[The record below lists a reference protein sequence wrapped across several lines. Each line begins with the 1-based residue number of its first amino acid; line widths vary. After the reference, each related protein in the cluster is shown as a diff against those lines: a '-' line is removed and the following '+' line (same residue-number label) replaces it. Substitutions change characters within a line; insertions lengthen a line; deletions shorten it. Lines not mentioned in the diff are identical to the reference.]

1 MNASAVPSKATIQ
14 GSFRSKS
21 TLRTYRTYQKQF
33 AEYCK
38 QLPGVEPE
46 AETPSVCTD
55 FFHHLY
61 SQGKTARTVDS
72 AKTALVAFFHDL
84 KVIPNPA
91 RDVESKQYVVG
102 LQKYNKKNNIDDEN
116 KAHPL
121 SVNEL
126 SCLVNSFSTS
136 HLFLGLQGTIQCSP
150 AFGPVAS
157 LAPTRLAPAPAT
169 KPATIPR
176 RQATLDSFVL
186 YAVVPTARSAMDAWN
201 QWFTGDPQLGLFQP
215 LRSFTKEMIRADRRK
230 YSERL
235 TLSKAFAK
243 YVSYDMFESAYEG
256 HTSSYSNTL
265 SEVRKRKREGRL

>member
-1 MNASAVPSKATIQ
+1 MSASAVPSKATIQ

-46 AETPSVCTD
+46 AATPSVCTD

-121 SVNEL
+121 SVHEL

-136 HLFLGLQGTIQCSP
+136 HLFL
-150 AFGPVAS
+150 
-157 LAPTRLAPAPAT
+157 
-169 KPATIPR
+169 
-176 RQATLDSFVL
+176 
-186 YAVVPTARSAMDAWN
+186 
-201 QWFTGDPQLGLFQP
+201 
-215 LRSFTKEMIRADRRK
+215 
-230 YSERL
+230 
-235 TLSKAFAK
+235 
-243 YVSYDMFESAYEG
+243 
-256 HTSSYSNTL
+256 
-265 SEVRKRKREGRL
+265 

>member
-46 AETPSVCTD
+46 AATPSVCTD

-126 SCLVNSFSTS
+126 SCL
-136 HLFLGLQGTIQCSP
+136 
-150 AFGPVAS
+150 
-157 LAPTRLAPAPAT
+157 
-169 KPATIPR
+169 
-176 RQATLDSFVL
+176 
-186 YAVVPTARSAMDAWN
+186 
-201 QWFTGDPQLGLFQP
+201 P